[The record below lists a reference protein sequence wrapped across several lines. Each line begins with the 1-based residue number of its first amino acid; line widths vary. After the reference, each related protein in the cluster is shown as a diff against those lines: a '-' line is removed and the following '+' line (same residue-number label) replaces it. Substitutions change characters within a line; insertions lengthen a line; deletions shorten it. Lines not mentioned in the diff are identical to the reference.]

1 MCQSFPVKKIRG
13 EDEKIA
19 VKLRNLRTAPI
30 AAFSLLLP
38 LITSLTTSATWAQ
51 GSVVPNRITS
61 IQEGRDKTYI
71 ELTTEKSAVAARPII
86 KFLPQDNGDT
96 VMVADF
102 VGLSW
107 QHPTRVFSVGT
118 GFGAH
123 EKGIKVIRAGSFQE
137 RPPIC
142 RIAITSN
149 DKNLLSRVSFGAG
162 PGKLTVSWPRS
173 PGASG
178 TGSAT
183 AVPRVALPRF
193 APPQRNDEIAQ
204 RGESIRR
211 VDFDGSR
218 PAHQRQSSQLALQDT
233 ERARQDAELATR
245 AAAIATRRD
254 MELAAPHSAAPLAI
268 NTAQEEEPPVA
279 PSHGLALRP
288 EIPNDGYGGLKADA
302 GKLDAGPKFDATP
315 PTAPPKYAATS
326 ARAPEVPLQA
336 VAKTLEPT
344 TAAAKPNTSK
354 PTPAKQLASAK
365 PVESATKQGES
376 STKLLSSAK
385 AENSAKAVE
394 SSTKSVENKTAK
406 GKPTKQPVKLASN
419 STPPPLAPKRAGTRD
434 VTSNGA
440 GADQAS
446 DTADGA
452 ANDDK
457 AGTPKRKGLLSSLF
471 KKVKQTLALDEPDDA
486 DGQDGEQGTSNSQI
500 DEPQPDK
507 LAPAVASSGVPVAP
521 VRSATADK
529 STATDATKDAEREQP
544 PLVELVQ
551 TAAGTTVRVTAAGT
565 SELNFHSFKLQDPP
579 RFVVD
584 FDNLR
589 SLSAAALEQPEKT
602 NKLVSIRVGA
612 PDGSTS
618 TGRLVFDLA
627 SPDVTV
633 IPSDQGKPNVVAFTI
648 ATSRDSLAGL
658 VPRAGSTVVLD
669 AGHGGTDCG
678 AQRGSVQ
685 EKELTL
691 SIAKATQRALQSRGI
706 KVVMTRDSDAFISL
720 QDRVN
725 ITNSVNPDLFLSVHI
740 NAMESTNTIYGIE
753 TYYQNA
759 ASQALAS
766 SIHESLTTE
775 LDAPDR
781 RIRKARFVV
790 INRTEVPAVLAEVG
804 FISNKAERDKLVS
817 ADYQEKIASA
827 LAKGA
832 ILFLNQQ
839 AGATKHLAE
848 SPRERS
854 SEAGSDKRVD
864 TGVPSVSRVA
874 QKGLSIH
881 QK

>member
-19 VKLRNLRTAPI
+19 AKLGDLQTARI

-38 LITSLTTSATWAQ
+38 LITFITTSATWAQ
-51 GSVVPNRITS
+51 GSAVSNRITS

-71 ELTTEKSAVAARPII
+71 ELTTEKSSVAARPII

-107 QHPTRVFSVGT
+107 QHPTRVFSVDT

-142 RIAITSN
+142 RISITSD
-149 DKNLLSRVSFGAG
+149 DKNLLSRVSFVAG
-162 PGKLTVSWPRS
+162 QGKLTVSWPGRS
-173 PGASG
+173 GGSSG
-178 TGSAT
+178 GGSNM
-183 AVPRVALPRF
+183 VPRVALPRF
-193 APPQRNDEIAQ
+193 APPQRLEEQQVAR
-204 RGESIRR
+204 RGESIKR

-218 PAHQRQSSQLALQDT
+218 RSANQPEISQPAVQDT
-233 ERARQDAELATR
+233 QRARQDAELATR
-245 AAAIATRRD
+245 AAAIAARRD
-254 MELAAPHSAAPLAI
+254 MELAAPLNAAPLAV
-268 NTAQEEEPPVA
+268 NTSEEREPPVA
-279 PSHGLALRP
+279 PSHGLSLRP
-288 EIPNDGYGGLKADA
+288 EIPNDGHGGLRAAA
-302 GKLDAGPKFDATP
+302 GKLDAAP
-315 PTAPPKYAATS
+315 PTDTPKYAPK
-326 ARAPEVPLQA
+326 RAPEAPLKA
-336 VAKTLEPT
+336 VAKTLESGLPIN
-344 TAAAKPNTSK
+344 A
-354 PTPAKQLASAK
+354 TPAPASAKQGAKLPAVKQLALAK
-365 PVESATKQGES
+365 PVESSPKPLLN
-376 STKLLSSAK
+376 STKAL
-385 AENSAKAVE
+385 ENSSKPVDG
-394 SSTKSVENKTAK
+394 STASAALKTAK
-406 GKPTKQPVKLASN
+406 GKQSTKLPIKLASN
-419 STPPPLAPKRAGTRD
+419 TIPPPLAPERADTR
-434 VTSNGA
+434 SA
-440 GADQAS
+440 KSKADRTEAS
-446 DTADGA
+446 DTTNGA
-452 ANDDK
+452 LSDEN

-486 DGQDGEQGTSNSQI
+486 EGQDGEQNTANPQME
-500 DEPQPDK
+500 EPQPEK
-507 LAPAVASSGVPVAP
+507 ATPAVAGSGVPLAPARPLV
-521 VRSATADK
+521 TADK
-529 STATDATKDAEREQP
+529 TVPAVANNDAEQEQP
-544 PLVELVQ
+544 PLIEIVQ
-551 TAAGTTVRVTAAGT
+551 TGAGTTVRVTAAGT
-565 SELNFHSFKLQDPP
+565 SDLNFHSFKLQDPP

-589 SLSAAALEQPEKT
+589 SISAATIEQPEKT
-602 NKLVSIRVGA
+602 NKLLGVRVGA
-612 PDGSTS
+612 PDSGTS
-618 TGRLVFDLA
+618 TGRLVLDLA

-633 IPSDQGKPNVVAFTI
+633 IPSDPGKPNVVAFSI
-648 ATSRDSLAGL
+648 ETSRDSLAGL
-658 VPRAGSTVVLD
+658 VPRFGSTVVLD
-669 AGHGGTDCG
+669 AGHGGTDNG

-691 SIAKATQRALQSRGI
+691 SIAKATQKVLQSRGI
-706 KVVMTRDSDAFISL
+706 KVIMTRDSDTFISL

-759 ASQALAS
+759 ASQALAGF
-766 SIHESLTTE
+766 IHESLVADLE
-775 LDAPDR
+775 APDR

-817 ADYQEKIASA
+817 ADYQEKIAGA
-827 LAKGA
+827 LAKGV

-848 SPRERS
+848 SSRERS